1 MQFKSV
7 SVRQCFGECQAW
19 NTAYMDVQMVC
30 ALSVRADLQATHNMR
45 SLTHVMC
52 ICVRARVCVCL
63 CVTGVQ
69 CKCNYASFSVVSVV
83 SLL

>member
-7 SVRQCFGECQAW
+7 SVQQCFGECQAW

-30 ALSVRADLQATHNMR
+30 ALSVRADLQATHNIR

-52 ICVRARVCVCL
+52 VCVRARARVCVRL

-69 CKCNYASFSVVSVV
+69 CKCNCASFSVVS
-83 SLL
+83 LL